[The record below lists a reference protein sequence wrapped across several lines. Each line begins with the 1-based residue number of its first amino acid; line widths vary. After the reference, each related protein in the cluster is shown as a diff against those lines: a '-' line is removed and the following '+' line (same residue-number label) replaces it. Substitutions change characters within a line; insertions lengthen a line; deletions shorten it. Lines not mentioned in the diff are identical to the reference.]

1 MDLLVNMNEIVAAPS
16 IDFEFAPVA
25 PALASAFLI
34 YWEVRSTVDAPVID
48 QMHPDWANI
57 RFMLSG
63 EWSYGASRSKLAR
76 VSEYATITGPTSFG
90 QWAEVKQGSGFN
102 ITLLPT
108 AWLRLFDTSATTYSN
123 QIRPLK
129 ALLGDQAAVLAH
141 NIAQATSFAKRVEA
155 ADAFFS
161 PLWEQTA
168 PHHREAESEAIS
180 LALLDPNCGSVE
192 ELMRR
197 TGLPQYSLMR
207 LVKRSYG
214 MSPKILMRRERFLR
228 MLRTMEVRSF
238 HEWRDFLDP
247 QYVDQSHMI
256 KDFNY
261 FLGLSPSQYFKLP
274 RPMLESSLLAMQRL
288 WASGTDHL
296 NSAPKSA

>member
-1 MDLLVNMNEIVAAPS
+1 MVAITS

-25 PALASAFLI
+25 PALSSAFLI
-34 YWEVRSTVDAPVID
+34 YWEVRSNVDTPIID
-48 QMHPDWANI
+48 LMHPDWANI
-57 RFMLSG
+57 RFKLSG
-63 EWSYGASRSKLAR
+63 DWSYGASRSKLKM
-76 VSEYATITGPTSFG
+76 VEEFATITGPTSFG
-90 QWAEVKQGSGFN
+90 QWAQVTQGSGFN

-108 AWLRLFDTSATTYSN
+108 AWLRLFDTSAAPYTN
-123 QIRPLK
+123 QIRSLS
-129 ALLGDQAAVLAH
+129 ALLGDQAAV
-141 NIAQATSFAKRVEA
+141 IARDIASATSFADRVA
-155 ADAFFS
+155 IADAFFA

-168 PHHREAESEAIS
+168 PHPREAEAEAIS
-180 LALLDPNCGSVE
+180 LALLDPQCGSVD

-214 MSPKILMRRERFLR
+214 MTPKILMRRERFLR

-238 HEWRDFLDP
+238 QEWRDFLDP

-261 FLGLSPSQYFKLP
+261 FLGFSPSQYFKLP
-274 RPMLESSLLAMQRL
+274 RPMLESSLLAMQTL
-288 WASGTDHL
+288 WASGMDPL
-296 NSAPKSA
+296 NSAPKSG

>member
-1 MDLLVNMNEIVAAPS
+1 MVDVPTIE
-16 IDFEFAPVA
+16 FEFSPVA
-25 PALASAFLI
+25 PALSSAFLI
-34 YWEVRSTVDAPVID
+34 YWEVRCTVDTPVID

-63 EWSYGASRSKLAR
+63 EWSYGASRTKLKK
-76 VSEYATITGPTSFG
+76 VDEFATITGPTSFG
-90 QWAEVKQGSGFN
+90 QWAEVTQGSGFN
-102 ITLLPT
+102 ITLLPN
-108 AWLRLFDTSATTYSN
+108 AWLRLFDASAAAYAN
-123 QIRPLK
+123 QIRPL
-129 ALLGDQAAVLAH
+129 APLLGDQAAV
-141 NIAQATSFAKRVEA
+141 IARDMAVSTTFAERVA
-155 ADAFFS
+155 IADAFFS
-161 PLWEQTA
+161 PLWEQAA
-168 PHHREAESEAIS
+168 PHPREGEMEAIS

-274 RPMLESSLLAMQRL
+274 RPMLESSLLAMQKL
-288 WASGTDHL
+288 WASGMDPL
-296 NSAPKSA
+296 KSAPKPG